1 MSKWIQ
7 LYILNPENQYFDRKS
22 TEIKLKDIL

>member
-7 LYILNPENQYFDRKS
+7 LYISNPENQSFDRKS
-22 TEIKLKDIL
+22 TVIKPKDIL

>member
-7 LYILNPENQYFDRKS
+7 LYISNPENQSFDRKS